1 MASEDGS
8 IRLQDPSFNP
18 VSWLPVYGRWCGPEW
33 SAGERGGTKSLD
45 ELLDSDVLRFSDA
58 DGQPGQA
65 SQLDL
70 ICKVHDID
78 YVRAEGK
85 PNEAGLKLK
94 ADMDLLRSIS
104 LLDQKSLPKVE
115 QTYSKLMA
123 CAFAEKLFSVDLP
136 LWGYELLKNGLLEWM
151 ASIEK
156 LFHQI
161 DGLTYTDQFGSTIT
175 GMAFDAKNEGLAYR
189 LFGVT
194 CTQMDGA
201 SNTWACYQDAF
212 QAIHSFT
219 PIANGLVVEAA
230 TRIITVMNDGSVL
243 EQIGTST
250 PVTLLTPAPH
260 PSAGSP
266 PGNDASAPHH
276 DGNLISGGEIGI
288 PPDGF
293 GDWALVPSLPFV
305 PPAPPPAPSAPP
317 AAPPAAGPD
326 KPVAGE
332 KPVASAPPGSQP
344 PYYIEVVDPPGPS
357 DLMGRPSPPIKVV
370 GDEPLPSWVPLP
382 EESNPWVC
390 DAWKGPEFD
399 DCIRFYFQAK
409 SVALD
414 PERMAGVELAADHD
428 ATFELMDNLMHR
440 HALVGQEV
448 DELVYAPVLG
458 LFSDPP
464 PGDALIGH
472 DLY

>member
-1 MASEDGS
+1 M
-8 IRLQDPSFNP
+8 
-18 VSWLPVYGRWCGPEW
+18 YGLWCGPNW
-33 SAGERGGTKSLD
+33 SAGERGGEKTREQLVESAVLTRIGID
-45 ELLDSDVLRFSDA
+45 GVTPEISPVDSFCKDHDIAYFDA
-58 DGQPGQA
+58 QGQPDEA
-65 SQLDL
+65 VRKLEADLVLMARLEQLDFDQL
-70 ICKVHDID
+70 PA
-78 YVRAEGK
+78 AERVYGRLMLYAFFEK
-85 PNEAGLKLK
+85 I
-94 ADMDLLRSIS
+94 LL
-104 LLDQKSLPKVE
+104 
-115 QTYSKLMA
+115 
-123 CAFAEKLFSVDLP
+123 VDLP
-136 LWGYELLKNGLLEWM
+136 NASSEWM
-151 ASIEK
+151 GHRILELAKSFEK
-156 LFHQI
+156 LFHHI